1 MVSAYQKSLAE
12 FAARRRQRNKIIFSR
27 DMCVRENTARA
38 ASVEFVRHR
47 RANYARSRPQ
57 AFCRKNPEGF
67 STVSDRPRRRSLL
80 REFPHQLPSNEHPI
94 PRKYPPPFRQ
104 GRVWEVRTAGRC
116 GERTERCQWQRKR
129 GERVAAVKISSVRR
143 KAAQK
148 FWAPQQDHRPLRNSI
163 ENPCVGADAYIGP
176 VAPIFKSYVGR
187 RALTPPR
194 WRSGYRTAGWGQP
207 ALQCLA
213 PLPKGGLG
221 GRIATASVRT
231 DLAMT
236 GFPWSVVHGRRATAR
251 VAPTE
256 GYKECLAGGRTG
268 ASAPT
273 DMWKRLRRAG
283 LQEVRQNG
291 PSGTPA
297 PTDSLVAG
305 EVGDPRGRPYPPSFR
320 FTLFSLPAF

>member
-12 FAARRRQRNKIIFSR
+12 FAARRRQRNEIIFSR

-47 RANYARSRPQ
+47 RTNYARSRPQ

-67 STVSDRPRRRSLL
+67 STVSGRPRGWSLFTGIPAPASCK
-80 REFPHQLPSNEHPI
+80 RTPHTPQVSLHQPSAG
-94 PRKYPPPFRQ
+94 PPPFRQ
-104 GRVWEVRTAGRC
+104 GRLWEVRTAGRC
-116 GERTERCQWQRKR
+116 R
-129 GERVAAVKISSVRR
+129 
-143 KAAQK
+143 
-148 FWAPQQDHRPLRNSI
+148 HRPLRNSI

-176 VAPIFKSYVGR
+176 VAPIFKSCVGR

-273 DMWKRLRRAG
+273 EG
-283 LQEVRQNG
+283 LQVVRWAGRCRHRPLRKHYKGCNG
-291 PSGTPA
+291 RATARVA
-297 PTDSLVAG
+297 PTEA
-305 EVGDPRGRPYPPSFR
+305 
-320 FTLFSLPAF
+320 

>member
-1 MVSAYQKSLAE
+1 M
-12 FAARRRQRNKIIFSR
+12 
-27 DMCVRENTARA
+27 RERKYSSGCQCGICPSQTDKLCAQQTA
-38 ASVEFVRHR
+38 
-47 RANYARSRPQ
+47 
-57 AFCRKNPEGF
+57 
-67 STVSDRPRRRSLL
+67 SLL
-80 REFPHQLPSNEHPI
+80 SEKPGGFFDSLRPPEKAVSFCGN
-94 PRKYPPPFRQ
+94 PRTSFLQTNTPYPASIPPPFRQ

-176 VAPIFKSYVGR
+176 VAPIFKSCVGR

-256 GYKECLAGGRTG
+256 GCKECLAGG
-268 ASAPT
+268 P
-273 DMWKRLRRAG
+273 M
-283 LQEVRQNG
+283 
-291 PSGTPA
+291 
-297 PTDSLVAG
+297 
-305 EVGDPRGRPYPPSFR
+305 
-320 FTLFSLPAF
+320 

>member
-1 MVSAYQKSLAE
+1 M
-12 FAARRRQRNKIIFSR
+12 
-27 DMCVRENTARA
+27 RE
-38 ASVEFVRHR
+38 S
-47 RANYARSRPQ
+47 
-57 AFCRKNPEGF
+57 
-67 STVSDRPRRRSLL
+67 
-80 REFPHQLPSNEHPI
+80 PHQLPANEHPI
-94 PRKYPPPFRQ
+94 PRKYPSTSLRLVPLPLRQ

-116 GERTERCQWQRKR
+116 R
-129 GERVAAVKISSVRR
+129 
-143 KAAQK
+143 
-148 FWAPQQDHRPLRNSI
+148 HRPLRNSI

-283 LQEVRQNG
+283 LQEVR
-291 PSGTPA
+291 
-297 PTDSLVAG
+297 
-305 EVGDPRGRPYPPSFR
+305 
-320 FTLFSLPAF
+320 

>member
-1 MVSAYQKSLAE
+1 M
-12 FAARRRQRNKIIFSR
+12 
-27 DMCVRENTARA
+27 
-38 ASVEFVRHR
+38 
-47 RANYARSRPQ
+47 
-57 AFCRKNPEGF
+57 
-67 STVSDRPRRRSLL
+67 
-80 REFPHQLPSNEHPI
+80 
-94 PRKYPPPFRQ
+94 
-104 GRVWEVRTAGRC
+104 RTAGRC
-116 GERTERCQWQRKR
+116 RHC
-129 GERVAAVKISSVRR
+129 
-143 KAAQK
+143 
-148 FWAPQQDHRPLRNSI
+148 PLRNSI

-251 VAPTE
+251 VALTE

-283 LQEVRQNG
+283 LQEVWQNG

-297 PTDSLVAG
+297 PTEGYKGCVVEGLCPS
-305 EVGDPRGRPYPPSFR
+305 RGRGRTPPLRRVTRGAVGGPMWASAPTEALVGADDPVRPVPVTQHFVGQGPCALPGVRGKNPPVTALPCQPPLGKGALGTGDADCHSQCAHWLRNDREFYMGCGGRRADRGVHPYGYVE
-320 FTLFSLPAF
+320 TLA

>member
-1 MVSAYQKSLAE
+1 M
-12 FAARRRQRNKIIFSR
+12 
-27 DMCVRENTARA
+27 
-38 ASVEFVRHR
+38 
-47 RANYARSRPQ
+47 
-57 AFCRKNPEGF
+57 
-67 STVSDRPRRRSLL
+67 
-80 REFPHQLPSNEHPI
+80 
-94 PRKYPPPFRQ
+94 
-104 GRVWEVRTAGRC
+104 RTAGRC
-116 GERTERCQWQRKR
+116 R
-129 GERVAAVKISSVRR
+129 
-143 KAAQK
+143 
-148 FWAPQQDHRPLRNSI
+148 HRPLRNSI

-176 VAPIFKSYVGR
+176 VAPIFKSCVGR

-268 ASAPT
+268 VSAPT
-273 DMWKRLRRAG
+273 GGVLMVPCAAGHMGPAAQGTFVGQVPRALPG
-283 LQEVRQNG
+283 VREKTGRADVGIG
-291 PSGTPA
+291 PYGSATRGA
-297 PTDSLVAG
+297 MG
-305 EVGDPRGRPYPPSFR
+305 GRPQGSPLRKRYKGCGKAGGVYRMCFKFVKKLSCLFGAVAVQCFR
-320 FTLFSLPAF
+320 RFFASKFALHPG

>member
-1 MVSAYQKSLAE
+1 MR
-12 FAARRRQRNKIIFSR
+12 AADRKPFVGKTRRVFRQSQ
-27 DMCVRENTARA
+27 TAR
-38 ASVEFVRHR
+38 
-47 RANYARSRPQ
+47 
-57 AFCRKNPEGF
+57 EGGLF
-67 STVSDRPRRRSLL
+67 L
-80 REFPHQLPSNEHPI
+80 RESPHQLPANEHPI

-176 VAPIFKSYVGR
+176 VAPIFKSCVGR

-213 PLPKGGLG
+213 SLPKGALEDGL
-221 GRIATASVRT
+221 
-231 DLAMT
+231 
-236 GFPWSVVHGRRATAR
+236 
-251 VAPTE
+251 
-256 GYKECLAGGRTG
+256 
-268 ASAPT
+268 
-273 DMWKRLRRAG
+273 
-283 LQEVRQNG
+283 
-291 PSGTPA
+291 
-297 PTDSLVAG
+297 
-305 EVGDPRGRPYPPSFR
+305 PRPV
-320 FTLFSLPAF
+320 

>member
-1 MVSAYQKSLAE
+1 MVSFCGNPRTSFLQT
-12 FAARRRQRNKIIFSR
+12 
-27 DMCVRENTARA
+27 NTPYP
-38 ASVEFVRHR
+38 AS
-47 RANYARSRPQ
+47 
-57 AFCRKNPEGF
+57 
-67 STVSDRPRRRSLL
+67 
-80 REFPHQLPSNEHPI
+80 I
-94 PRKYPPPFRQ
+94 PPPFRQ

-116 GERTERCQWQRKR
+116 R
-129 GERVAAVKISSVRR
+129 
-143 KAAQK
+143 
-148 FWAPQQDHRPLRNSI
+148 HRPLRNSI

-236 GFPWSVVHGRRATAR
+236 GSFTWGAEAIGGGVRAPRPTKGYHGGRRGGALPLPRATAR

-256 GYKECLAGGRTG
+256 GYK
-268 ASAPT
+268 
-273 DMWKRLRRAG
+273 
-283 LQEVRQNG
+283 
-291 PSGTPA
+291 
-297 PTDSLVAG
+297 
-305 EVGDPRGRPYPPSFR
+305 
-320 FTLFSLPAF
+320 

>member
-1 MVSAYQKSLAE
+1 M
-12 FAARRRQRNKIIFSR
+12 
-27 DMCVRENTARA
+27 RE
-38 ASVEFVRHR
+38 S
-47 RANYARSRPQ
+47 
-57 AFCRKNPEGF
+57 
-67 STVSDRPRRRSLL
+67 
-80 REFPHQLPSNEHPI
+80 PHQLPSNEHPI

-116 GERTERCQWQRKR
+116 R
-129 GERVAAVKISSVRR
+129 
-143 KAAQK
+143 
-148 FWAPQQDHRPLRNSI
+148 HRPLRNSI

-176 VAPIFKSYVGR
+176 VAPIFKSCVGR

-231 DLAMT
+231 DLAIT

-256 GYKECLAGGRTG
+256 GYKYSTGGGAMPTSPRVRYKRCGKTG
-268 ASAPT
+268 RRGRRPLRRVTRGVVGGPMWASAPT
-273 DMWKRLRRAG
+273 EALVGADDPVRPVPVTQHFVGQGPCALPGVRGKNPPVTALPCQPPLGKGAKGTGDADCHGRRA
-283 LQEVRQNG
+283 
-291 PSGTPA
+291 PSQ
-297 PTDSLVAG
+297 
-305 EVGDPRGRPYPPSFR
+305 
-320 FTLFSLPAF
+320 

>member
-1 MVSAYQKSLAE
+1 
-12 FAARRRQRNKIIFSR
+12 
-27 DMCVRENTARA
+27 MCVRENTARA

-47 RANYARSRPQ
+47 RTNYARSRPQ

-67 STVSDRPRRRSLL
+67 STVSDRPRRRSLFAGIPAPASCK
-80 REFPHQLPSNEHPI
+80 RTPHTPQVSLHQPSAG
-94 PRKYPPPFRQ
+94 PPPFRQ

-116 GERTERCQWQRKR
+116 R
-129 GERVAAVKISSVRR
+129 
-143 KAAQK
+143 
-148 FWAPQQDHRPLRNSI
+148 HRPLRNSI

-176 VAPIFKSYVGR
+176 VAPIFKSCVGR

-221 GRIATASVRT
+221 GRIDTASVRT

-268 ASAPT
+268 ASTPT

-283 LQEVRQNG
+283 LQEVWQNG

-297 PTDSLVAG
+297 PTEGVLMVPYAAG
-305 EVGDPRGRPYPPSFR
+305 HMG
-320 FTLFSLPAF
+320 PALHYIIL